1 MLDCGKGS
9 ELNREITMDRRVLMC
24 LAMIACLQSCA
35 TAHVPD
41 EHAKENVGAMNNAFA
56 VDLYSRLAADAG
68 NIFFSPTSVQAALA
82 MAAAGA
88 KGETAAEMT
97 KTLHLD
103 ATPDAGDKL
112 GAFLRD
118 LNVAGSKGG
127 YELSVANALWGLTG
141 YPFSP
146 AYLSSV
152 EKTYGG
158 HLADVSFTT
167 DPEGSRKTINDWVA
181 DKTHDKI
188 TNLLPQGSIVPTTR
202 LVLTNAIYFKGKWD
216 KPFQKAQTHDAE
228 FSIDAG
234 KKVNAPFMYQQGK
247 FRYAEDSDA
256 QVLELPYGRDE
267 LSMRII
273 LPKAADQLSE
283 IEHKLTTSGLG
294 DLTAQLQTEDVKVW
308 LPRFKIETGY
318 RLDHVLPSMGMKLA
332 FDSGSADFG
341 GMTSASHLFISAVVH
356 KAYVQTDEE
365 GTEAAG
371 ATGLTMGATAVMAR
385 HEPKVFR
392 ADHPFVFQIVH
403 QQTGAILFMGRL
415 ATP

>member
-1 MLDCGKGS
+1 MSRDR
-9 ELNREITMDRRVLMC
+9 NRETTMNRCVLRC
-24 LAMIACLQSCA
+24 LAM
-35 TAHVPD
+35 TALLLLGAAARGSI
-41 EHAKENVGAMNNAFA
+41 ERAKENVGAMNNAFA
-56 VDLYSRLAADAG
+56 TDLYSRLSADPG
-68 NIFFSPTSVQAALA
+68 NLFFSPTSVQAALA

-103 ATPDAGDKL
+103 GTPEAGDKL

-118 LNVAGSKGG
+118 LNAAGSKGG

-146 AYLSSV
+146 GYLNSV

-158 HLADVSFTT
+158 HLADLSFTS

-181 DKTHDKI
+181 EKTHDKI
-188 TNLLPQGSIVPTTR
+188 KNLMPQGSIVPTTR
-202 LVLTNAIYFKGKWD
+202 LVITNAIYFKGKWD
-216 KPFQKAQTHDAE
+216 KPFPKAATQDAE
-228 FSIDAG
+228 FAVSPT
-234 KKVNAPFMYQQGK
+234 KKVNVPLMYQQAK
-247 FRYAEDSDA
+247 LRYAEDADA
-256 QVLELPYGRDE
+256 QMVELPYGRDQ

-273 LPKAADQLSE
+273 LPKAADQLSA

-294 DLTAQLQTEDVKVW
+294 DLTDRLATEDVRVW
-308 LPRFKIETGY
+308 LPRFKIESGY
-318 RLDHVLPSMGMKLA
+318 SLEDVLASMGMKLA
-332 FDSGSADFG
+332 FNPGSADFG

-371 ATGLTMGATAVMAR
+371 ATGLAMGATAIMAR

-392 ADHPFVFQIVH
+392 ADHPFVFEIVH

-415 ATP
+415 AAP

>member
-1 MLDCGKGS
+1 LI
-9 ELNREITMDRRVLMC
+9 REITMNRRDFIC
-24 LAMIACLQSCA
+24 LAIIASLQSRA
-35 TAHVPD
+35 RANVPA
-41 EHAKENVGAMNNAFA
+41 ERAKENVGAMNNAFA
-56 VDLYSRLAADAG
+56 IDLYSRLSADSG
-68 NIFFSPTSVQAALA
+68 NLFFSPTSVQTALA

-88 KGETAAEMT
+88 RGQTAAEMS

-158 HLADVSFTT
+158 HLADLSFTS

-188 TNLLPQGSIVPTTR
+188 TNLLPPGSIVPTTR

-216 KPFQKAQTHDAE
+216 KPFQKARTHDAE
-228 FSIDAG
+228 FSTSAT
-234 KKVNAPFMYQQGK
+234 KKVNAPFMYQQAK
-247 FRYAEDSDA
+247 FKYAEDSEA
-256 QVLELPYGRDE
+256 QVLELPYGQGR
-267 LSMRII
+267 LAMRIY
-273 LPKAADQLSE
+273 LPKSADQLQAVE
-283 IEHKLTTSGLG
+283 KGLTTSHLAE
-294 DLTAQLQTEDVKVW
+294 LTDQLKSEDVRVW
-308 LPRFKIETGY
+308 LPRFKVETEY
-318 RLDHVLPSMGMKLA
+318 RLEEVLPGMGMKLA
-332 FDSGSADFG
+332 FQPGRADFS
-341 GMTSASHLFISAVVH
+341 GMTSASNFFISAVIH

-365 GTEAAG
+365 GTEAAA
-371 ATGLTMGATAVMAR
+371 ATGVGMRATAVMAR
-385 HEPKVFR
+385 HEPKIFR
-392 ADHPFVFQIVH
+392 ADHPFVFQIAD
-403 QQTGAILFMGRL
+403 QQSGAILFMGRL
-415 ATP
+415 AAP